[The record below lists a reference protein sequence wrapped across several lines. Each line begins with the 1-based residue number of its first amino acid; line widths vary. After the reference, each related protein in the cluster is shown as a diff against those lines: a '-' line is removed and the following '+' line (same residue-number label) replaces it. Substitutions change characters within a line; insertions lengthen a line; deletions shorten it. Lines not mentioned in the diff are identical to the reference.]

1 MKATLPKILLVEDEL
16 ILGQIVSDAL
26 ISRGFELMYVGEG
39 NKVLS
44 AFASYQPDLILLD
57 VMLPGRD
64 GFELAKEIRQSDA
77 LVPIIFLTAKSQTED
92 VIKGF
97 GSGCNDYIRKPYN
110 LEELIV
116 RMNALLQRSG
126 LHKKEDTIFII
137 GAYRFDFIRQELI
150 HPMEKIQLTSREADL
165 LKRLCENRNQ
175 LTDKK
180 TVLQELWGDDS
191 IFNGRSMDVFITKLR
206 KYLSHDP
213 SISILNVRGAGYKLT
228 F

>member
-1 MKATLPKILLVEDEL
+1 MKVKLPKILLVEDEV

-26 ISRGFELMYVGEG
+26 TSRGFSLMHVAEG

-44 AFASYQPDLILLD
+44 AYASYQPDLILLD

-77 LVPIIFLTAKSQTED
+77 HVPIIFLTAKSQTED

-126 LHKKEDTIFII
+126 LHKKEEAMFMI
-137 GAYRFDFIRQELI
+137 GEYRFDFIRQELI
-150 HPMEKIQLTSREADL
+150 HEKEKIQLTSREADL

-180 TVLQELWGDDS
+180 TVLLELWGDDS
-191 IFNGRSMDVFITKLR
+191 FFNGRSMDVFITKLR

-213 SISILNVRGAGYKLT
+213 AISILNVRGAGYKLT